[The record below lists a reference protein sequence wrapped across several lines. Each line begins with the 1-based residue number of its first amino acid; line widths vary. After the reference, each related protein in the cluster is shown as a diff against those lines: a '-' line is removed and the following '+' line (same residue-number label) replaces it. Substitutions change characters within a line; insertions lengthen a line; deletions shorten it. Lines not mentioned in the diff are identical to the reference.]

1 MSILLSAYY
10 PEGIV
15 YVADKNMT
23 ILHNSQSGVRKY
35 VEPGTKVLSWPHK
48 RAIVGYV
55 GLGQLAGY
63 SLDEWLRIFIAETR
77 DFSDIRRLAQKLRNK
92 IQYDFSEDFQGK
104 EVSDKNLIIHLGGF
118 TKKQGIFVPVLYHIW
133 NHTGIVDPKTGEYPP
148 GERVFKINEDIES
161 NFMKWPRPED
171 YPIKVRVRLR
181 NMIEEERY
189 LWFNNGYNIGAFN
202 VFKDVVWEALNII
215 KDHGFAPNTSGLL
228 ARVAFCRMAV
238 ELFGSYF
245 TYHNFPEDRAVGGG
259 SDAVW
264 IPWPE

>member
-92 IQYDFSEDFQGK
+92 IQYQ
-104 EVSDKNLIIHLGGF
+104 
-118 TKKQGIFVPVLYHIW
+118 
-133 NHTGIVDPKTGEYPP
+133 
-148 GERVFKINEDIES
+148 
-161 NFMKWPRPED
+161 
-171 YPIKVRVRLR
+171 
-181 NMIEEERY
+181 
-189 LWFNNGYNIGAFN
+189 
-202 VFKDVVWEALNII
+202 
-215 KDHGFAPNTSGLL
+215 
-228 ARVAFCRMAV
+228 
-238 ELFGSYF
+238 
-245 TYHNFPEDRAVGGG
+245 
-259 SDAVW
+259 
-264 IPWPE
+264 